1 MIAKV
6 LVCDD
11 EIHIVRAVQFKLSR
25 AGYEVRCA
33 ADGQQAW
40 QEIERDLPDLVIT
53 DYQMP
58 NMNGLAL
65 IECIREC
72 PQTRDLPVIML
83 SAKGFEL
90 SLQEL
95 ADRWGVLQVMDKPF
109 SPRQLLRLV
118 ESALMRRPALT
129 ETR

>member
-1 MIAKV
+1 MSASI
-6 LVCDD
+6 LICDD
-11 EIHIVRAVQFKLSR
+11 EIHIVRAVQFKLTRS
-25 AGYEVRCA
+25 GYDVRCA

-40 QEIERDLPDLVIT
+40 REIERRPPDLLIT

-65 IECIREC
+65 IERVRERAE
-72 PQTRDLPVIML
+72 TRGLPVIVL

-118 ESALMRRPALT
+118 EMALMPRAVLV
-129 ETR
+129 EN

>member
-1 MIAKV
+1 MSANI

-33 ADGQQAW
+33 ADGEQAW
-40 QEIERDLPDLVIT
+40 QEIERHPPDLLIT

-65 IECIREC
+65 IERIRERG
-72 PQTRDLPVIML
+72 QTRDLPVIVL

-118 ESALMRRPALT
+118 ELALSQRTALV
-129 ETR
+129 EN

>member
-1 MIAKV
+1 MSANI

-33 ADGQQAW
+33 ADGEQAW
-40 QEIERDLPDLVIT
+40 HEIERHPPDLLIT

-65 IECIREC
+65 IERIRERG
-72 PQTRDLPVIML
+72 QTRDLPVIVL

-118 ESALMRRPALT
+118 ELALSQRTALV
-129 ETR
+129 EN

>member
-1 MIAKV
+1 MSANI

-11 EIHIVRAVQFKLSR
+11 EIHIVRAVEFKLSR
-25 AGYEVRCA
+25 SGYEVRCA

-40 QEIERDLPDLVIT
+40 QEIERQPPDLLIT

-65 IECIREC
+65 IERVRERAL
-72 PQTRDLPVIML
+72 TRDLPVIVL

-90 SLQEL
+90 SLREL
-95 ADRWGVLQVMDKPF
+95 AVRWGVLQVMDKPF

-118 ESALMRRPALT
+118 ELALNERAALAVN
-129 ETR
+129 

>member
-1 MIAKV
+1 MSANI

-25 AGYEVRCA
+25 SGYEVRCA

-40 QEIERDLPDLVIT
+40 REIERRTPDLLIT

-65 IECIREC
+65 IERVRQCDLTRE
-72 PQTRDLPVIML
+72 LPVIVL

-118 ESALMRRPALT
+118 EMALAL
-129 ETR
+129 RVAPI